1 MIKCIML
8 SMLTTKILM
17 ILHLIMTTMGKMI
30 IQTKTVIQ
38 NKNDN
43 TIIGNM
49 VQPTM
54 IMMI

>member
-1 MIKCIML
+1 ML